1 MELSLATES
10 DKLFEKLVDFL
21 QSEKLEMTLPV
32 FSFLRLT
39 AESQPDV
46 LSMCFWLTQTKP
58 DVC

>member
-1 MELSLATES
+1 MATES

-39 AESQPDV
+39 ADSQPDV